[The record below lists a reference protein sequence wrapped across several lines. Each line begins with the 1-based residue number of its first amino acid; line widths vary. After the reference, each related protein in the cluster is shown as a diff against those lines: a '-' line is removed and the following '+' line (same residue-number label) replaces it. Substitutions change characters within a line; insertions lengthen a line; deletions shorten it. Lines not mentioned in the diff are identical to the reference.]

1 MATVR
6 RVRRVIRKF
15 DPWTVF
21 KVSLIFHLVLTLG
34 LLLGLLILWSVLVNV
49 GIPDALDQFLA
60 LITVIDE
67 GDSFFNNGQRFV
79 RVVVFFAAIFSVA
92 MTVLS
97 TLAAVLYNLISDVVG
112 GVEVVMLEETLRVP
126 TPGGVRDPQRWNV
139 PGALSLPD
147 GQADLPTEAHDPL
160 VDSDFFAEQP
170 DLAAEQLDRQP
181 SEQSVADA
189 ESEDVPG

>member
-21 KVSLIFHLVLTLG
+21 KVALIFHFVLTLG
-34 LLLGLLILWSVLVNV
+34 ILLGLLILWSVLVNV
-49 GIPDALDQFLA
+49 GIPDALDRFLA

-67 GDSFFNNGQRFV
+67 TDSFFNNGEQFV

-97 TLAAVLYNLISDVVG
+97 TLSAVLYNLISDVVG
-112 GVEVVMLEETLRVP
+112 GVEVVMLEETLRIPQV
-126 TPGGVRDPQRWNV
+126 PGGVRDPQAWTS
-139 PGALSLPD
+139 PDALTLPE
-147 GQADLPTEAHDPL
+147 GHADMPTEAHDPL
-160 VDSDFFAEQP
+160 EESSFFNDQP
-170 DLAAEQLDRQP
+170 D
-181 SEQSVADA
+181 STIS
-189 ESEDVPG
+189 S